1 MLGWYPF
8 AKKNYRMFHYANI
21 FVMQHAY
28 TYIFIHTRLYYSFF
42 LNTIF
47 FLKTKGLSHS
57 RKCLKGNK
65 CHYLHLFNNPGN
77 KYNTPMV
84 INRTPSIKASMATPL
99 LRYFVK
105 ILTQSIVKVFGTFCS
120 WNAVTASDVMHSSR
134 NWRWSESPEME
145 VSAATDELEIN
156 KTETSNT
163 KRSSSSEVKH
173 IDHMNV
179 EQTSGNSH
187 NDNNKRHK
195 RKKHKHKHERDKV
208 HKAHKKHKQKR
219 EHSSDSVDSDAVRRG
234 KSQTKQKSK
243 YSRSSSSCST
253 YTGDSSKHRRSPVK
267 GLKNKLNKYESR
279 SHSRTRDKRYTFF
292 LF

>member
-65 CHYLHLFNNPGN
+65 CHYLHLFSNPGN

-105 ILTQSIVKVFGTFCS
+105 ILTQSIVKVFSTFCS
-120 WNAVTASDVMHSSR
+120 WNAVTASDVKHSSR

-145 VSAATDELEIN
+145 VSAARDELEIN
-156 KTETSNT
+156 KT
-163 KRSSSSEVKH
+163 EVKH

-179 EQTSGNSH
+179 EPTSGNSH

-195 RKKHKHKHERDKV
+195 RKKHKHKHER

-253 YTGDSSKHRRSPVK
+253 GDSSKHRRSPVK

-279 SHSRTRDKRYTFF
+279 SQSRTRDKRYTFF
-292 LF
+292 IF